1 MAGSKKA
8 RTPRTMRG
16 GGSVAPAKLMGA
28 GVTLLG
34 GDSGATESAAAV
46 GGMGSYTVIVG
57 LVVVILALI
66 GLIGYLITLN
76 LRDVAVAGVPT
87 APRAPVGPMAPL
99 IPNVMIGPVATR
111 TNPFSD
117 PLAPPLKNDGTYFPP
132 DSGDIRGIPMIAS
145 ATGGAAT
152 CNSSA
157 CMGAAGVP
165 INMQTRGYSPDFS
178 QIGLLTRER
187 ADRTEDTSFRDPM
200 ILPLFGRRVLNG
212 RDKYQYYTM
221 SNTGAVNTKLPVKV
235 RGRNCV
241 NEYGCDELMDR
252 DTVYVEGYNDVFRAS
267 IYENGTFSYIPYL

>member
-34 GDSGATESAAAV
+34 GATDSAAAV
-46 GGMGSYTVIVG
+46 GGMGSYTVIGG

-87 APRAPVGPMAPL
+87 APVAPMAPL

-157 CMGAAGVP
+157 CVGGVGVP
-165 INMQTRGYSPDFS
+165 INIQTRGYSPDFS

>member
-1 MAGSKKA
+1 MAVSKKA

-16 GGSVAPAKLMGA
+16 GGSVPPAKLMGA

-34 GDSGATESAAAV
+34 GASDSAAAV
-46 GGMGSYTVIVG
+46 GGMGSYTVIGG

-66 GLIGYLITLN
+66 GLIGFLITLN
-76 LRDVAVAGVPT
+76 LRDVAPV
-87 APRAPVGPMAPL
+87 APVPPVAPVAPVVPL
-99 IPNVMIGPVATR
+99 IPNVIMGPVATR

-132 DSGDIRGIPMIAS
+132 DSSDVRGIPMVA
-145 ATGGAAT
+145 AAAGGAAT

-157 CMGAAGVP
+157 CAAGVP

-200 ILPLFGRRVLNG
+200 ILPLFGRRVMNG

-241 NEYGCDELMDR
+241 SEYGCDELTNQ
-252 DTVYVEGYNDVFRAS
+252 DTVYVEGYNNVFRAS